1 MLCGGQSMSIEYLQT
16 YLVYPNKGVAEP
28 RLISGTD
35 VPLEGEVFTLLNDV
49 YLKSER
55 ECSID
60 IAFNQPADGV
70 VSNPCRALLLDYAR
84 APSVATGLPLA
95 TRLAAHSTRRSGLGL
110 LFLATGMVG
119 AQRKIVIARFAAN
132 SGILADENREAL
144 SVQFVER
151 VFLKS
156 VGSYKAVLYQDL
168 VTEHGFWIAK
178 AVDRQINS
186 SETEVSRYWITD
198 FLDSDFKTTSA
209 TGTRVLAVAMRN
221 AAKATENLDIK
232 KEITAAATLGAGLN
246 NQVMTANDFIARLGL
261 SHRSREAITGQ
272 MRHQG
277 LLNEQFRFS
286 AEEFNRQ
293 LPYKSVELH
302 NGAILTAA
310 ATEFDQ
316 VFARSEPTAE
326 GQVTYE
332 ATGRVISE
340 KLEKVPR

>member
-1 MLCGGQSMSIEYLQT
+1 MSIEHLQT

-35 VPLEGEVFTLLNDV
+35 VPLEGEVFKLLQDV
-49 YLKSER
+49 YVKSER

-60 IAFNQPADGV
+60 IAFNQPADEA
-70 VSNPCRALLLDYAR
+70 VSNPCRELLLAYAR

-95 TRLAAHSTRRSGLGL
+95 TRLATHSTRRSALGL
-110 LFLATGMVG
+110 LFLATGMTG
-119 AQRKIVIARFAAN
+119 LQRKIVIARFAAN

-144 SVQFVER
+144 SVEFVER
-151 VFLKS
+151 VFLRS
-156 VGSYKAVLYQDL
+156 VGSYKAVLYKDA
-168 VTEHGFWIAK
+168 VTDRGFWTAK

-232 KEITAAATLGAGLN
+232 REITAAATLGAGLHD
-246 NQVMTANDFIARLGL
+246 QVMTANDFIARLGI
-261 SHRSREAITGQ
+261 SQAAREAITGQ

-277 LLNEQFRFS
+277 LLTEQFRFS

-302 NGAILTAA
+302 SGAILTAA
-310 ATEFDQ
+310 AADFDQ
-316 VFARSEPTAE
+316 VFTHGEPNDA
-326 GQVTYE
+326 GQVTYS
-332 ATGRVISE
+332 ATGRVVSE
-340 KLEKVPR
+340 KLEKAPR

>member
-1 MLCGGQSMSIEYLQT
+1 MTIENLQT
-16 YLVYPNKGVAEP
+16 FLVYPNKGVAEP

-35 VPLEGEVFTLLNDV
+35 VPLEGEVFTLLSEI

-60 IAFNQPADGV
+60 IAFNQPTEGV
-70 VSNPCRALLLDYAR
+70 GLNPCRALLLDYAR

-95 TRLAAHSTRRSGLGL
+95 TRLAAYSTKRSGLGL
-110 LFLATGMVG
+110 LFLATGVVG

-144 SVQFVER
+144 SVEFVER
-151 VFLKS
+151 VFLRS
-156 VGSYKAVLYQDL
+156 VGSYKAVLYQDT
-168 VTEHGFWIAK
+168 VTDHGFWMAK

-186 SETEVSRYWITD
+186 SETEVSRYWIAD

-221 AAKATENLDIK
+221 AAKATDNLDIK

-246 NQVMTANDFIARLGL
+246 DQVMTANEFIARLGL
-261 SHRSREAITGQ
+261 SQRSREAITAQ

-302 NGAILTAA
+302 SGAILTAA

-316 VFARSEPTAE
+316 VFAHTEPTAD
-326 GQVTYE
+326 GQVTYT

-340 KLEKVPR
+340 KLEKVQR

>member
-1 MLCGGQSMSIEYLQT
+1 MTIEHLQT

-28 RLISGTD
+28 RVINGTD

-49 YLKSER
+49 YIKSER

-70 VSNPCRALLLDYAR
+70 GLNPCRTLLLDYAR

-95 TRLAAHSTRRSGLGL
+95 TRLAIHSTRRSALGL
-110 LFLATGMVG
+110 LFLATSMVG

-144 SVQFVER
+144 SVEFVER
-151 VFLKS
+151 VFLRS
-156 VGSYKAVLYQDL
+156 VGSYKAVLYQDA
-168 VTEHGFWIAK
+168 VTEHGFWMAK

-186 SETEVSRYWITD
+186 SETEVSRYWIAD

-209 TGTRVLAVAMRN
+209 TGTRVLAVAMRK
-221 AAKATENLDIK
+221 AAKATDNLEIK

-246 NQVMTANDFIARLGL
+246 DQVMTANDFIARLGL
-261 SHRSREAITGQ
+261 SRLSREAITEQ

-277 LLNEQFRFS
+277 LLNEQFRFN
-286 AEEFNRQ
+286 AEEFKRQ

-302 NGAILTAA
+302 SGAILSAA
-310 ATEFDQ
+310 ASEFDQ
-316 VFARSEPTAE
+316 VFAHTEPTADGE
-326 GQVTYE
+326 VTYT
-332 ATGRVISE
+332 ATGRVIDE
-340 KLEKVPR
+340 KLEKAQR

>member
-1 MLCGGQSMSIEYLQT
+1 
-16 YLVYPNKGVAEP
+16 VAEP
-28 RLISGTD
+28 RPISGTN
-35 VPLEGEVFTLLNDV
+35 VPLEGAVFKLLEDV
-49 YLKSER
+49 YEKSER

-60 IAFNQPADGV
+60 IAFNQPAEDV
-70 VSNPCRALLLDYAR
+70 DSNPCRSLLLAYAR

-95 TRLAAHSTRRSGLGL
+95 TRLAAYSTRRSALGL

-119 AQRKIVIARFAAN
+119 LQRKILIARFAAN

-144 SVQFVER
+144 SVEFVER
-151 VFLKS
+151 VFLRS
-156 VGSYKAVLYQDL
+156 VGSYKAVLYKDT
-168 VTEHGFWIAK
+168 VTDKGFWMGK

-186 SETEVSRYWITD
+186 SETEVFRYWITD

-221 AAKATENLDIK
+221 AAKVTENLNVK
-232 KEITAAATLGAGLN
+232 KEITAAATLGANLN
-246 NQVMTANDFIARLGL
+246 DQVMTANEFIGRLGL
-261 SHRSREAITGQ
+261 SLPAREAITGQ

-302 NGAILTAA
+302 SGAILTAA
-310 ATEFDQ
+310 ATEFDK
-316 VFARSEPTAE
+316 VFVHGDPNDE
-326 GQVTYE
+326 GQVTYT
-332 ATGRVISE
+332 ATGRVVSE
-340 KLEKVPR
+340 KLEKAPR

>member
-1 MLCGGQSMSIEYLQT
+1 MSIEHLHT
-16 YLVYPNKGVAEP
+16 FLVYPNKGVAEP
-28 RLISGTD
+28 LPISGTD
-35 VPLEGEVFTLLNDV
+35 VPLEGEVFRLLQDV
-49 YLKSER
+49 YVKAER

-60 IAFNQPADGV
+60 IAFNRPTDGSV
-70 VSNPCRALLLDYAR
+70 DNPCRALLLAYAQT
-84 APSVATGLPLA
+84 PSVATGQPLA
-95 TRLAAHSTRRSGLGL
+95 TRLGSFSTRRSALGL

-119 AQRKIVIARFAAN
+119 AERKIVIARFAAN

-144 SVQFVER
+144 SVEFVER

-156 VGSYKAVLYQDL
+156 VGSYKAVLLQDS
-168 VTEHGFWIAK
+168 VTSTGFWTAK

-198 FLDSDFKTTSA
+198 FLDADFKTTSA

-221 AAKATENLDIK
+221 AAKATSNLDIK
-232 KEITAAATLGAGLN
+232 KEITAAATLGNGLN
-246 NQVMTANDFIARLGL
+246 DQVMTANGFISRLGL
-261 SHRSREAITGQ
+261 SQQAREAITGQ

-293 LPYKSVELH
+293 LPYKSIEL
-302 NGAILTAA
+302 NSGAILTAA
-310 ATEFDQ
+310 AADFEQ
-316 VFARSEPTAE
+316 IFAHSEPNEQGET
-326 GQVTYE
+326 TYS

-340 KLEKVPR
+340 RLEKAPR

>member
-1 MLCGGQSMSIEYLQT
+1 M
-16 YLVYPNKGVAEP
+16 
-28 RLISGTD
+28 ISGTD
-35 VPLEGEVFTLLNDV
+35 VPLEGEVFKLLEDV
-49 YLKSER
+49 YIKSER

-60 IAFNQPADGV
+60 IAFNQPADDRI
-70 VSNPCRALLLDYAR
+70 SNPCRALLLAYAR

-95 TRLAAHSTRRSGLGL
+95 TRLAAHSTRRSALGL
-110 LFLATGMVG
+110 LFLATGMAG
-119 AQRKIVIARFAAN
+119 LQRKIIIARFAAN

-144 SVQFVER
+144 SVEFVER
-151 VFLKS
+151 VFLRS
-156 VGSYKAVLYQDL
+156 VGSYKAVLYKDT
-168 VTEHGFWIAK
+168 VTDHGFWMAK

-221 AAKATENLDIK
+221 AAKATENLNIK

-246 NQVMTANDFIARLGL
+246 EQVMTANDFIARLGL
-261 SHRSREAITGQ
+261 SQPAREAITGQ

-293 LPYKSVELH
+293 LPYKSVEL
-302 NGAILTAA
+302 NSGAILTAA
-310 ATEFDQ
+310 AADFDQ
-316 VFARSEPTAE
+316 VFAHGEPNDE
-326 GQVTYE
+326 GHVTYS
-332 ATGRVISE
+332 ATGKVVSE
-340 KLEKVPR
+340 KLEKTPR

>member
-1 MLCGGQSMSIEYLQT
+1 MSIEYLQT

-70 VSNPCRALLLDYAR
+70 VSNPCRALFARLRAGAFRRHWASSSHPPCGSFYA
-84 APSVATGLPLA
+84 AVGAWSSL
-95 TRLAAHSTRRSGLGL
+95 
-110 LFLATGMVG
+110 LATGMVG

-326 GQVTYE
+326 GGQVTYE

>member
-1 MLCGGQSMSIEYLQT
+1 MTIENLQT
-16 YLVYPNKGVAEP
+16 YLVYPNKGAVEP

-35 VPLEGEVFTLLNDV
+35 VPLDGEVFKLLSDV
-49 YLKSER
+49 YSKSER

-70 VSNPCRALLLDYAR
+70 GPNPCRALLLDYAR
-84 APSVATGLPLA
+84 TPSVATGLPLA
-95 TRLAAHSTRRSGLGL
+95 TRLAAHSTKRSALGL
-110 LFLATGMVG
+110 LFLATGLVG
-119 AQRKIVIARFAAN
+119 QQRKIVIARFAAN

-144 SVQFVER
+144 SVEFVER
-151 VFLKS
+151 VFLRS
-156 VGSYKAVLYQDL
+156 VGSYKAVLYQDT
-168 VTEHGFWIAK
+168 VTEHGFWMAK

-186 SETEVSRYWITD
+186 SETEVSRYWIAD

-221 AAKATENLDIK
+221 AAKTTEDLEIK
-232 KEITAAATLGAGLN
+232 KEITAAATLGPGLN
-246 NQVMTANDFIARLGL
+246 DQVMTANDFIARLGL
-261 SHRSREAITGQ
+261 SQPSREAITAQ

-302 NGAILTAA
+302 SGAILTAA

-316 VFARSEPTAE
+316 VFAHSEPTAD
-326 GQVTYE
+326 GQVTYT
-332 ATGRVISE
+332 ATGRVVSE
-340 KLEKVPR
+340 KLEKVQR

>member
-1 MLCGGQSMSIEYLQT
+1 MNIEHLHT

-35 VPLEGEVFTLLNDV
+35 VPLEGEVFKLLQDV
-49 YLKSER
+49 YVKSER

-60 IAFNQPADGV
+60 IAFNQPAAGAAE
-70 VSNPCRALLLDYAR
+70 NQCRALLLAYAR

-95 TRLAAHSTRRSGLGL
+95 TRLGAWSTKRSALGL
-110 LFLATGMVG
+110 LFLATGMIG
-119 AQRKIVIARFAAN
+119 RQRKIVIARFAAN

-144 SVQFVER
+144 SVEFVER
-151 VFLKS
+151 VFLRS
-156 VGSYKAVLYQDL
+156 VGSYKAVLYQDS
-168 VTEHGFWIAK
+168 VTNHGFWTAK

-209 TGTRVLAVAMRN
+209 TGTRVLAVAMRS
-221 AAKATENLDIK
+221 AAKATESLDIK

-246 NQVMTANDFIARLGL
+246 GQVMTANDFIARLGL
-261 SHRSREAITGQ
+261 SQPAREAITGQ

-293 LPYKSVELH
+293 LPYRSVELH
-302 NGAILTAA
+302 SGAILTAA
-310 ATEFDQ
+310 ATDFDQ
-316 VFARSEPTAE
+316 VFAHGEPNDE
-326 GQVTYE
+326 GEVTYS
-332 ATGRVISE
+332 ATGRVVSE
-340 KLEKVPR
+340 KLEKAPR